1 MSRIPRLSA
10 IVPSLALATA
20 IAGCG
25 SGGPPQ
31 PTSVA
36 AAVIQ
41 TAEASVVP
49 VRCTDVNTNAGM
61 IDAANG
67 SGFVVGAGIITA
79 SHVISSC
86 DAAGPGSVSAGPFV
100 VAVSAN
106 DPAQDLALMR
116 SGGGGRAL
124 LLDAALPRDGEP
136 VELLGMPHYA
146 VGAGVEPLAGT
157 VVATDTS
164 VTLTSEDGAQET
176 LDDTIVVDAN
186 GAIPGDSGGPAIDA
200 SGRVIGVIEG
210 GGGGQVY
217 LTPASDVASLLG

>member
-1 MSRIPRLSA
+1 MSRALRLSTVA
-10 IVPSLALATA
+10 PCLAVAAALS
-20 IAGCG
+20 GCG

-36 AAVIQ
+36 PAVVQ
-41 TAEASVVP
+41 AAEASVVP

-67 SGFVVGAGIITA
+67 SGFVVATGIVTA

-116 SGGGGRAL
+116 SGRGGRAL
-124 LLDAALPRDGEP
+124 SLDASLPRSGSP
-136 VELLGMPHYA
+136 VELLGMPHDA
-146 VGAGVEPLAGT
+146 VGASVEPLAGT

-164 VTLTSEDGAQET
+164 VTLTAEDGAQET

-210 GGGGQVY
+210 GGGQVY
-217 LTPASDVASLLG
+217 LTPASDVALLLG